1 MYLSLTVYGGPDD
14 GHYSTR
20 IVGSLR
26 HQSGEPFE
34 WWLVAVDRRRTASRG
49 SSSRTTPSPP
59 SPATTASIPPAGGP
73 TWHIECVD
81 GEGDGILTDEGM
93 ARRLRAR
100 RQLGRGAGGDGAGP
114 PPVVNDVAEPY
125 PVPQQTFGWA
135 AGDAAY
141 CFGGFDL
148 GPDEALV
155 VRGRS
160 PECAFW
166 NLCLWTPYLHTYDD
180 AYDRVAING
189 GQVRYE
195 DDGSW
200 EIVVAGRDPGHP
212 NWISTQGHRS
222 RPAVV
227 PLVPPERTPDK
238 PTCEVITLPAEAAC
252 ATGQAPRRSSSRSP
266 SSVAPVE
273 GSWRDWNDTPA
284 SEPTSRIAGTV
295 GVEPEAEPVSAI
307 VLGWRRCEVRPCAPP
322 TRPGRCDPPTNAS
335 QNRWTSATVV

>member
-1 MYLSLTVYGGPDD
+1 M
-14 GHYSTR
+14 
-20 IVGSLR
+20 
-26 HQSGEPFE
+26 
-34 WWLVAVDRRRTASRG
+34 
-49 SSSRTTPSPP
+49 
-59 SPATTASIPPAGGP
+59 
-73 TWHIECVD
+73 
-81 GEGDGILTDEGM
+81 
-93 ARRLRAR
+93 
-100 RQLGRGAGGDGAGP
+100 
-114 PPVVNDVAEPY
+114 
-125 PVPQQTFGWA
+125 PQQTFGWA

-200 EIVVAGRDPGHP
+200 EIVVAGRDPGHA

-227 PLVPPERTPDK
+227 PLVPPRAHPGQADVRGDHAPLT
-238 PTCEVITLPAEAAC
+238 AC
-252 ATGQAPRRSSSRSP
+252 SATGQAPSDEFDTTVHV
-266 SSVAPVE
+266 VA
-273 GSWRDWNDTPA
+273 GDRDRGAMRNETPA
-284 SEPTSRIAGTV
+284 S
-295 GVEPEAEPVSAI
+295 
-307 VLGWRRCEVRPCAPP
+307 
-322 TRPGRCDPPTNAS
+322 
-335 QNRWTSATVV
+335 